1 MILISCRRVGG
12 GVRRVRTNSLWSSIM
27 ANWNA
32 NDYSWQ
38 YQRGRFLKNR
48 NWEFIVDL
56 SWIYRG
62 SAKATDSFRDLN
74 LSCNYSCGL
83 LRLRVKSDWSQNT
96 INIPE
101 VILRRSWFYR
111 FHCNKV
117 QAFLSFT
124 WYACQSGGDRQFIR
138 GPTPEDDAVCQ
149 LVVWIDLRTWQTGTY
164 SYLSC
169 FKMKQLRCFRY
180 QSHK

>member
-1 MILISCRRVGG
+1 MRV
-12 GVRRVRTNSLWSSIM
+12 
-27 ANWNA
+27 
-32 NDYSWQ
+32 
-38 YQRGRFLKNR
+38 
-48 NWEFIVDL
+48 
-56 SWIYRG
+56 YRG

-74 LSCNYSCGL
+74 LSFNYSCGL

-124 WYACQSGGDRQFIR
+124 HDLVQASLRNL
-138 GPTPEDDAVCQ
+138 TTKAVS
-149 LVVWIDLRTWQTGTY
+149 QTNHV
-164 SYLSC
+164 C
-169 FKMKQLRCFRY
+169 VC
-180 QSHK
+180 